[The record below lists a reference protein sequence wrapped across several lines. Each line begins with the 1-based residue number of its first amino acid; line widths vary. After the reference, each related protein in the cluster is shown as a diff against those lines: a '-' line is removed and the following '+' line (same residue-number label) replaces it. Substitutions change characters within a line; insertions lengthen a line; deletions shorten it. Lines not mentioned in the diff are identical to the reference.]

1 MDICSVSMHHGTPT
15 LHINGKPVFGAMLK
29 TNKNPQADGVWRDD
43 PWFDD
48 FVAAG
53 FRLFQ
58 LDMHACNFDRT
69 YDAATDTFPSER
81 FEPLEAIGRYA
92 ARCPD
97 AKFMLRV
104 YTEPRGDESAWIQM
118 YPQECEIME
127 DRARNRRVVLS
138 DGSEEWRF
146 PYETPSYASDIWLRD
161 ACRYVTRL
169 CEELIARGLGNHMLG
184 ILLGGGDSCEWVKI
198 GPMEDW
204 AGDYSQPMQRG
215 FSQWLTEKYGT
226 DDALRTAWADELVS
240 LRDDLIPSP
249 QAQSE
254 TELYLFRHPVRHRR
268 AIDHFEYLA
277 SRVAHDIVTLAGAVK
292 AASGGAW
299 LAGVFYGYLQ
309 EMVWSNGFFGQGAPD
324 SDCRHTA
331 AARSGHAG
339 LSRVLAS
346 QDVDFLCSP
355 YGYGFRGTG
364 GEGGFMSPYESVRL
378 AGKLWY
384 SEEDIRTHLWGEDSG
399 YGQARNEAELLE
411 LLKRQF
417 SNILA
422 HQSAAWWCDWAGP
435 TWGSFD
441 TPATMALFKRLVY
454 LGENSLHAPQ
464 RGSAAQVAVVID
476 ETSSFYRSTENNLDI
491 PNWRARGWA
500 IARMGAPADF
510 VLLSDILSGKARE
523 YRMYYLLNVFHLSKK
538 DSAALKAILEKD
550 GKVSLFI
557 YAPGFADDESLD
569 PANIERLTGMRVKMR
584 KRQWSVNILPN
595 NYDDPVMASLPDGVY
610 WGTDMQLGPI
620 FSIDTANTPGTV
632 ELAASVS
639 QQGRFEPGFAI
650 LRKQHYTYAYSVA
663 PLVPAAVLR
672 ELAREAGV
680 HIYTEHEDVI
690 YASHNFVM
698 LHTLRSGT
706 KTVRLKQAAR
716 VLDAFTGEE
725 IAPRADEVTFTMKA
739 GETRLLCFE
748 E

>member
-1 MDICSVSMHHGTPT
+1 
-15 LHINGKPVFGAMLK
+15 
-29 TNKNPQADGVWRDD
+29 
-43 PWFDD
+43 
-48 FVAAG
+48 
-53 FRLFQ
+53 
-58 LDMHACNFDRT
+58 
-69 YDAATDTFPSER
+69 
-81 FEPLEAIGRYA
+81 
-92 ARCPD
+92 
-97 AKFMLRV
+97 
-104 YTEPRGDESAWIQM
+104 
-118 YPQECEIME
+118 
-127 DRARNRRVVLS
+127 
-138 DGSEEWRF
+138 
-146 PYETPSYASDIWLRD
+146 
-161 ACRYVTRL
+161 
-169 CEELIARGLGNHMLG
+169 
-184 ILLGGGDSCEWVKI
+184 
-198 GPMEDW
+198 
-204 AGDYSQPMQRG
+204 
-215 FSQWLTEKYGT
+215 
-226 DDALRTAWADELVS
+226 
-240 LRDDLIPSP
+240 
-249 QAQSE
+249 
-254 TELYLFRHPVRHRR
+254 
-268 AIDHFEYLA
+268 
-277 SRVAHDIVTLAGAVK
+277 
-292 AASGGAW
+292 
-299 LAGVFYGYLQ
+299 
-309 EMVWSNGFFGQGAPD
+309 
-324 SDCRHTA
+324 
-331 AARSGHAG
+331 
-339 LSRVLAS
+339 
-346 QDVDFLCSP
+346 
-355 YGYGFRGTG
+355 
-364 GEGGFMSPYESVRL
+364 
-378 AGKLWY
+378 
-384 SEEDIRTHLWGEDSG
+384 
-399 YGQARNEAELLE
+399 
-411 LLKRQF
+411 
-417 SNILA
+417 
-422 HQSAAWWCDWAGP
+422 
-435 TWGSFD
+435 
-441 TPATMALFKRLVY
+441 
-454 LGENSLHAPQ
+454 
-464 RGSAAQVAVVID
+464 
-476 ETSSFYRSTENNLDI
+476 
-491 PNWRARGWA
+491 
-500 IARMGAPADF
+500 MGAPVDF

-523 YRMYYLLNVFHLSKK
+523 YRMYYLLNVFHLSKE